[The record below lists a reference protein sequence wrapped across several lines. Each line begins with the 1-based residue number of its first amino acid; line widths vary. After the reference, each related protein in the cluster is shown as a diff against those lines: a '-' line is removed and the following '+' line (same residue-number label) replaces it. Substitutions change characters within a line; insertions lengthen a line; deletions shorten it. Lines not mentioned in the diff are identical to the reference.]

1 MSEEEWDHKVGA
13 ALEQAITNVSERK
26 AVELVSLFKKKTSLE
41 ALGMPFDEL
50 DSKTQIFIVNGI
62 AEYLCE
68 WKVRAEI
75 NGYSGKEEA

>member
-1 MSEEEWDHKVGA
+1 MSDKERARKIEA
-13 ALEQAITNVSERK
+13 ALEQAITNISERK

-50 DSKTQIFIVNGI
+50 DSKTQIYIMNGI
-62 AEYLCE
+62 AENLCE

-75 NGYSGKEEA
+75 NGYNGKGDA